1 MTQEEHVMPRNRK
14 LEPPPIEAFQLN
26 GVEVELRDETCWW
39 VGSGQASAL
48 EHYLSI
54 KKPIYAHIN
63 EILFEDAVT
72 NKLRVT
78 GIQEVKEIFATPTK
92 FAKQCAMWGI
102 FGSEGKDD
110 TNARKR
116 WYPIL
121 RSEIL
126 SMLELYE
133 SKS

>member
-1 MTQEEHVMPRNRK
+1 MPRKRK
-14 LEPPPIEAFQLN
+14 LEAPPIESFKLN

-63 EILFEDAVT
+63 EILFEGADA
-72 NKLRVT
+72 NKLKVT

-92 FAKQCAMWGI
+92 FAKQCAMWGV

-110 TNARKR
+110 TNARKI
-116 WYPIL
+116 WYPVL